1 MKEWL
6 LTILAKAVAMASPGI
21 IEDLRRMVDDM
32 MNKAI
37 QTPNPWDDIIV
48 GLLQMIIGKPGDP
61 QEPPRE

>member
-1 MKEWL
+1 MNKWIF
-6 LTILAKAVAMASPGI
+6 TILAKAVAMASPGI
-21 IEDLRRMVDDM
+21 IEDLRRMVDEM
-32 MNKAI
+32 MKKAI